1 MVIKRLR
8 CFNGNSPK
16 KGIQMV
22 AMVVLAKSH
31 ENDVSPFTSRCFCEV
46 ALSAYFF
53 DEAIGSWG

>member
-1 MVIKRLR
+1 
-8 CFNGNSPK
+8 
-16 KGIQMV
+16 MV

-31 ENDVSPFTSRCFCEV
+31 ENDASLFTNRCFCEV